1 METEMNTEMMKD
13 SQGRMV
19 PVAIVKQAD
28 RQRDDLVRELFLQ
41 FDTIQQAMSDFRT
54 VADRAINA
62 HLELIQEQYGV
73 KKGGQVGNLVLA
85 SYDGSLR
92 IIRAVDKLIVFTD
105 EIHAAKALIYE
116 CVHEWTDG
124 ARPELRAI
132 VDAAFRQDKQGHLSV
147 DRIVG
152 LLRLEIADDRWQK
165 AMQAIKDS
173 MQVQSTRSYLRFYR
187 RGADGEYCHIPSGL

>member
-1 METEMNTEMMKD
+1 METEMMKD
-13 SQGRMV
+13 AQGRMV
-19 PVAIVKQAD
+19 PVALVKPAD
-28 RQRDDLVRELFLQ
+28 RQRDDLVRELFKQ
-41 FDTIQQAMSDFRT
+41 FEGIQQAMTDFRT

-73 KKGGQVGNLVLA
+73 KKGGQVGNLVMC

-92 IIRAVDKLIVFTD
+92 IIRAVDKVIAFTD

-187 RGADGEYCHIPSGL
+187 RGVDGEYRHIPSGI